1 MNMQLDPHVKAVFDD
16 IVAHTP
22 DIGPT
27 PTGDVVHL
35 DPGPSHQGRRWLAV
49 AAAAI
54 VVVGV
59 GALVAVQRPGPDTP
73 DVAPATQPPAA
84 VADLAPGSPLVF
96 DETPAALQN
105 ATFSAGN
112 RFEPATAGDLAGT
125 TDVPELVRRW
135 YTGDAAQPELSPW
148 IAVDSYPADQM
159 SPDVP
164 PDAEQIT
171 VQGVDGHIYSTPVT
185 TGTSLE
191 FAVDEAT
198 YVLTA
203 GHLTDGDLLLA
214 AEHVRLADDGYG
226 AVIDPAGLADGL
238 TERGAGTMI
247 ETFFIS
253 RQAFEHPI
261 PQTHWDTADT
271 NVWVS
276 ALTED
281 PALLPL
287 QRLGY
292 ATVTDTT
299 VHGQPAYLTSLG
311 DYQPEYRGVT
321 WSENGITYL
330 LGSNGFDDDTI
341 IEYANLLRPATSN
354 EWEQFFDD
362 TSQAQTTS
370 DPPSTAPDE
379 LTAWFEYRIDFLAG
393 EGTLEALGYEITG
406 TDMPIGGPATVTIGS
421 TTDNRVITVRMTPG
435 ELIQPEDHSR
445 VPITLLEQTDQMV
458 QGQILSNNGWLFEV
472 TAERGADDGPLPTP
486 DQLQSILF
494 DLDP

>member
-27 PTGDVVHL
+27 PSGDVVNL
-35 DPGPSHQGRRWLAV
+35 GPGPSHQGRRWLAV

-59 GALVAVQRPGPDTP
+59 GALVAVQRLDSETP
-73 DVAPATQPPAA
+73 DVAPATQPPAP

-96 DETPAALQN
+96 DETPVALQN

-112 RFEPATAGDLAGT
+112 RFEPAASGELTGT
-125 TDVPELVRRW
+125 TEVHELVRRW
-135 YTGDAAQPELSPW
+135 YTSDAAQPELSAW
-148 IAVDSYPADQM
+148 IAVDSFSADQM

-164 PDAEQIT
+164 PEAEQVT
-171 VQGVDGHIYSTPVT
+171 VQAVDGHIYSTPVT
-185 TGTSLE
+185 TGMSLE
-191 FAVDEAT
+191 FAVDGTT

-226 AVIDPAGLADGL
+226 AVIDPAGLVDGL
-238 TERGAGTMI
+238 SERGAGTMI

-253 RQAFEHPI
+253 RQALERPI
-261 PQTHWDTADT
+261 PQTHWDTADK

-299 VHGQPAYLTSLG
+299 VHGQPAYLTSIG

-341 IEYANLLRPATSN
+341 IEYANLLRPASSS
-354 EWEQFFDD
+354 EWEQLLDD
-362 TSQAQTTS
+362 AAQTTS
-370 DPPSTAPDE
+370 EPPSTAPDE
-379 LTAWFEYRIDFLAG
+379 LTAQFEYRINFLAG

-435 ELIQPEDHSR
+435 DVIQPEDHSR
-445 VPITLLEQTDQMV
+445 VPITILEQTDQTV
-458 QGQILSNNGWLFEV
+458 RAEILSNNGWLFEV
-472 TAERGADDGPLPTP
+472 TAERGAEDGPLPTA
-486 DQLQSILF
+486 DQLQRILY